1 MVHTV
6 IKEFGWIDGLINNA
20 GGAEAPK
27 TLKAAGQ
34 NIHRIVFQYGLPGD
48 FEWRYRLGIR
58 IVRKKIVFPIRRTE
72 PNEPSKEKISPKE
85 SIHQQGSF
93 MNNLDH
99 FRLPKRLVLLFWMLS
114 LAMGCTSQDRES
126 QMPSRPVKL
135 FRVVDDTAEI
145 ATPYA
150 GEVRARFETVLS
162 FRVSG
167 KITARLVDIGDRVH
181 NGQILARLDSN
192 DYRLTMQALKAQL
205 KAAVAE
211 RNFSRDELARYH
223 ELLEQQ
229 VISRP
234 DFDKHETAYIAAQER
249 VKALEAQVGQSVN
262 QLGYTELLAD
272 WDGVVTALEV
282 DMGQVVAVGQ
292 PAVKLARLDEK
303 EVHFDIPE
311 NRLAKIKAHQQVEV
325 ALWADGD
332 RRIKAIIREIAAVAD
347 PFSRTYRI
355 KATLLEK
362 QDNVQLGMT
371 VTVWLSTHEPNRITV
386 PLSAIFTT
394 QNEPKQPKVWLV
406 DEQSATVKSVPV
418 QMAEALESER
428 IAVIGLVPGQLIVS
442 AGVQRLREGQAVRL
456 QEDVSSLPKEFNHGI
471 TGDHS

>member
-1 MVHTV
+1 
-6 IKEFGWIDGLINNA
+6 
-20 GGAEAPK
+20 
-27 TLKAAGQ
+27 
-34 NIHRIVFQYGLPGD
+34 
-48 FEWRYRLGIR
+48 
-58 IVRKKIVFPIRRTE
+58 
-72 PNEPSKEKISPKE
+72 
-85 SIHQQGSF
+85 
-93 MNNLDH
+93 
-99 FRLPKRLVLLFWMLS
+99 
-114 LAMGCTSQDRES
+114 
-126 QMPSRPVKL
+126 MPSRPVKL

-167 KITARLVDIGDRVH
+167 KIIARLVEIGDRVH

-223 ELLEQQ
+223 ELLDQQ

-234 DFDKHETAYIAAQER
+234 DFDKHETAYIATQER

-272 WDGVVTALEV
+272 RDGVVTALEV

-332 RRIKAIIREIAAVAD
+332 RKIKAIIREIAAVAD

-355 KATLLEK
+355 KATLLEN

-371 VTVWLSTHEPNRITV
+371 VTVWLSTNEPNRITV

-456 QEDVSSLPKEFNHGI
+456 LEDVSSLPKEFNHEI
-471 TGDHS
+471 AGDHS